1 MTESE
6 KRSLPDRRK
15 SPTIM
20 LSWHTLW
27 GRRRDLRRKLDQQKG
42 GYVDRYSSGLFFF
55 LVLVMSLNI
64 LDVLFTLMII
74 DHRGWEANPI
84 VGSVMELHGELFWI
98 WKFLI
103 TSACLVLLCLHSK
116 FRLAQAAI
124 IALASIY
131 VLLIF
136 YQVFLLIRL

>member
-1 MTESE
+1 
-6 KRSLPDRRK
+6 
-15 SPTIM
+15 
-20 LSWHTLW
+20 
-27 GRRRDLRRKLDQQKG
+27 
-42 GYVDRYSSGLFFF
+42 
-55 LVLVMSLNI
+55 MSLNI